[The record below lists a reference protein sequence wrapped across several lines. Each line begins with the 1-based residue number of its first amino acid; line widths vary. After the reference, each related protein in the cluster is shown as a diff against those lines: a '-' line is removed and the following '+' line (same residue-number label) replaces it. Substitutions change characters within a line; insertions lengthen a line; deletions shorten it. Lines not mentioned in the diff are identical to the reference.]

1 MRRIDQL
8 SDYYALS
15 VSELAHTILTCPE
28 CGRDHS
34 IPIKTV
40 ISGANLVGRLP
51 DVINKVVP
59 GDNQHIGIVYDRE
72 IEEKINSLFFTGFE
86 RLGYEYSRIPLGEAG
101 LLLEATTAL
110 GDQAALDLPNNIN
123 LLIGVGSGVVS
134 DLTKWVATQRH
145 LPFLIMGT
153 AASMNAYTSIT
164 GTMTESKVKSTR
176 WLDPAEAVL
185 LDAVF
190 LASAPQEMT
199 GAGIG
204 DLLARH
210 IANADWK
217 LSQLIHG
224 TYFCPVPHRMMAPFQ
239 AAYIPLIDEIRVNN
253 LIALQK
259 LGDAILVSGYT
270 MTILNGETSPSSGSE
285 HVLSHFFD
293 FQHEIFGKPKN
304 LHGIQVG
311 IGTILMS
318 TAYEVLHEINPSR
331 LDVDQIERHRLS
343 ETAILLDNQR
353 EFGAYSKSIN
363 KVFTQ
368 KRVPEEEFRPY
379 ITKII
384 EEWDRIWDEIQPFL
398 MPFGEVRRILDT
410 AGGKT
415 TLSGIQRTPED
426 ALQALLYGSRYRQ
439 RFTVLDLFWDLG
451 LFPQVTQ
458 EILDRSG
465 VIDKT
470 NQ

>member
-1 MRRIDQL
+1 M
-8 SDYYALS
+8 
-15 VSELAHTILTCPE
+15 
-28 CGRDHS
+28 
-34 IPIKTV
+34 
-40 ISGANLVGRLP
+40 
-51 DVINKVVP
+51 
-59 GDNQHIGIVYDRE
+59 
-72 IEEKINSLFFTGFE
+72 
-86 RLGYEYSRIPLGEAG
+86 
-101 LLLEATTAL
+101 LLEASTAL
-110 GDQAALDLPNNIN
+110 GDQAAVDLLEHTNF
-123 LLIGVGSGVVS
+123 LIGVGSGVIS

-164 GTMTESKVKSTR
+164 GTMTENKIKSTR

-217 LSQLIHG
+217 LAQLING
-224 TYFCPVPHRMMAPFQ
+224 TYFCPVPYRMMAPYQ
-239 AAYIPLIDEIRVNN
+239 AAYIPLVNEISENN
-253 LIALQK
+253 VSALQK

-304 LHGIQVG
+304 LHGTQVG
-311 IGTILMS
+311 LGTLLMS
-318 TAYEVLHEINPSR
+318 TAYEVLHEINPSQ
-331 LDVDQIERHRLS
+331 LDMDQIERHRLS
-343 ETAILLDNQR
+343 ETAVLLDNQR
-353 EFGAYSKSIN
+353 EFGAYSNSIN
-363 KVFTQ
+363 EVFAQ
-368 KRVPEEEFRPY
+368 KRVPEGAFRPY
-379 ITKII
+379 IRKVI
-384 EEWDRIWDEIQPFL
+384 EDWVQIWDEIQPFL
-398 MPFGEVRRILDT
+398 MPSAEVKRILVA

-426 ALQALLYGSRYRQ
+426 ALQALLYGSRYRK
-439 RFTVLDLFWDLG
+439 RLTVLDLFWDLG
-451 LFPQVTQ
+451 LFPQVAQ
-458 EILDRSG
+458 EIIDRSG
-465 VIDKT
+465 VIDKS